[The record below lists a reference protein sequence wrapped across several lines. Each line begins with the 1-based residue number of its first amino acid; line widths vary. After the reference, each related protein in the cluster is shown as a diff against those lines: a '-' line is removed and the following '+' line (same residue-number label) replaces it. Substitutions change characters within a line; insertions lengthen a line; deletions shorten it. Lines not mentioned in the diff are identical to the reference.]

1 MMTINTLLWD
11 VDGTLL
17 DFDVYEKAAFRK
29 ACEIHQ
35 VPLSDRLYERY
46 RQINQDLWRQ
56 HELGLV
62 EREELIYLRFEK
74 LFKEQEIGCCSRR
87 FEDTYQF
94 ELGEGCH
101 YIEHAVEI
109 LDDLKDR
116 YRMYVVTN
124 GVEETQ
130 RKKIHTAHI
139 DEYMDNLFISGAIG
153 FQKPRKEFFDAC
165 FSEIEGFCKD
175 KCMIIGDS
183 LTSDMKGGIQ
193 AGIHTCWFNPGFK
206 KNESFYVD
214 REIHSL
220 LELKKFL

>member
-1 MMTINTLLWD
+1 MTMKILLWD

-17 DFDVYEKAAFRK
+17 DFDIYEKAAFKK
-29 ACEIHQ
+29 ACELHK
-35 VPLSDRLYERY
+35 VLFSESLYGRY
-46 RQINQDLWRQ
+46 HQINQELWRQ
-56 HELGLV
+56 HELGFV
-62 EREELIYLRFEK
+62 EREELIYLRFQR
-74 LFKEQEIGCCSRR
+74 LFEEQNILCSPKR

-101 YIEHAVEI
+101 YMEHAVEI
-109 LDDLKDR
+109 LGYLKGK

-139 DEYMDNLFISGAIG
+139 DEYMEELFISGVIG
-153 FQKPRKEFFDAC
+153 FQKPRKEFFEAC
-165 FSEIEGFCKD
+165 FSRIEGFHREE
-175 KCMIIGDS
+175 CMIIGDS

-193 AGIHTCWFNPGFK
+193 AGIHTCWFNPGLK
-206 KNESFYVD
+206 KNEGYPVD

-220 LELKKFL
+220 LELKNFL